1 MPISQIK
8 TDGIASD
15 AVTQPKIADNITL
28 DGTQFVRVPAGTT
41 AERPGSA
48 AGGQLRFNTDLG
60 TLEQYNTNTNAWAAI
75 DSPPIISSLAYAGS
89 LTAADPAGGETIT
102 LTGSNFKTGFDVK
115 VGGTT
120 AASTTFVNSTTV
132 RFTTPVKTAGDYDV
146 TFTNSNGLAASLTN
160 GISYNGTPAFSTAAG
175 SLGTVS
181 GGEVMSTITIVAAE
195 PDGGTLAYSVTT
207 GTLPA
212 GLSLASANGQITG
225 TPTAP
230 SSTTTTNFTIT
241 ATDDENQT
249 NARAFSLQVL
259 RPVYPYNIP
268 FSLKFNN
275 ETNTAL
281 SKAWSGNAT
290 DGTRGTLSMWV
301 KRGKIDAD
309 TSDHQY
315 IIHSGT
321 GTDNSGHMDIKFQSG
336 NNVISMGRYSDTPF
350 SGVATTPFRDT
361 SGFYHIV
368 VRWDTTSGDATTR
381 QVQIYVNG
389 SRILGTQGAIG
400 QNDVWPWTKNG
411 NTLYIG
417 KHASVNRPFDGLMAD
432 LHVIDGQALSPTSF
446 ADDFNGVW
454 TPKAYTG
461 TYGNNGFQL
470 KFGTDT
476 AFGDDTSGNTND
488 FTSAVLVASD
498 QSPSTPTNVFASLEA
513 KGKRGVN
520 GRGNFKEAN
529 TQFDPTDNWNTTH
542 FPAASTMEIPKDK
555 KIYFEFT
562 NNDGGAVNGS
572 YFAIGVGAVTAGPSN
587 SNVGGGRTITTYA
600 RSVYVNATGT
610 DYGASAG
617 LGGQGTSSLTQGEIL
632 GVAVDGATRKVW
644 FSRNGVFFKSP
655 STNNSGTVGDPA
667 NGLHEI
673 GTVDSSTYGVDDL
686 IVIGMFSS
694 STNLNMFNFG
704 QDSTFNGVKTS
715 GSSNAADGNGV
726 GDFYYTPPTGYV
738 ALCSKNLT
746 SDADMDIAKDE
757 GPDKHF
763 GIVTWTGENN
773 ANDRAITGLD
783 FKPDFVWTKG
793 RNSSYHHA
801 LFDSVRGP
809 GSWLATDTNLQANS
823 STGGGRLSSFDSGGF
838 TWTAAG
844 STAQWYNTNAT
855 DYISWNWK
863 AGGAPTATN
872 SAGAGAVPTSGSVM
886 IDGVASTA
894 ALAGNNPVTKLSAN
908 TKAGFSIVQ
917 FTGNTSNKTKAHGLG
932 VRPAW
937 IITKKTSATGGWVTW
952 HEALLSSATDV
963 NNYIYIDSVS
973 ATVAGSAANYWA
985 PQIDSDVFGG
995 WSSGGDNNAAGET
1008 FISYIWAEIPGFS
1021 KFGRYTGNASAT
1033 GPFVHTGFKP
1043 ALVMMANTATNVI
1056 WYMID
1061 NKIGNVEQ
1069 NGRGNQF
1076 LTPSAAN
1083 TQDTPTGV
1091 QFFQNG
1097 FQVVTTGTG
1106 QNQTGQHLIYMAWA
1120 ENPYKFSSAK

>member
-1 MPISQIK
+1 MPISK
-8 TDGIASD
+8 
-15 AVTQPKIADNITL
+15 VVLDNQSKENVDL
-28 DGTQFVRVPAGTT
+28 DGQYVRVPHGTT
-41 AERPGSA
+41 AQRPSSP
-48 AGGQLRFNTDLG
+48 AGGHLRFNTDLG

-75 DSPPIISSLAYAGS
+75 DSPPILSSLAYSGS

-102 LTGSNFKTGFDVK
+102 LTGTNFKTGFTIK
-115 VGGTT
+115 IGTDS

-132 RFTTPVKTAGDYDV
+132 RFTTPAKTAGDYDI
-146 TFTNSNGLAASLTN
+146 TFSNSNGLSATLTN
-160 GISYNGTPAFSTAAG
+160 GLSVNGTPAFTTAAG
-175 SLGTVS
+175 SLGS
-181 GGEVMSTITIVAAE
+181 KLGGEVMSTITIVAAE

-207 GTLPA
+207 GALPS
-212 GLSLASANGQITG
+212 GLSLGSANGQITG
-225 TPTAP
+225 TPAAVST
-230 SSTTTTNFTIT
+230 TTTTNFTIT

-249 NARAFSLQVL
+249 NSRAFSLQVL

-301 KRGKIDAD
+301 KRGKIDVD

-321 GTDNSGHMDIKFQSG
+321 GSDNSGHMDIKFQSV

-350 SGVATTPFRDT
+350 SGVTTTPFRDT

-432 LHVIDGQALSPTSF
+432 LHVIDGQALSPTDF
-446 ADDFNGVW
+446 AEEFNGVW
-454 TPKAYTG
+454 TPKAYSG

-476 AFGDDTSGNTND
+476 AFGDDTSGNNND

-498 QSPSTPTNVFASLEA
+498 QSPSTPTNIFSALEA
-513 KGKRGVN
+513 KGKQAVN
-520 GRGNFKEAN
+520 ARGNFKHAN
-529 TQFDPTDNWNTTH
+529 TQFDPTDNWNTSN
-542 FPAASTMEIPKDK
+542 FPMQSTMVIPSDK
-555 KIYFEFT
+555 KIYFEFY
-562 NNDGGAVNGS
+562 NGDGGAVNGT
-572 YFAIGVGAVTAGPSN
+572 YYAVGIGAITAGPSS
-587 SNVGGGRTITTYA
+587 SNVGGGRTVT
-600 RSVYVNATGT
+600 VYGREAWVNGTGT
-610 DYGASAG
+610 DYGSSAG
-617 LGGQGTSSLTQGEIL
+617 LGGLGVSSLLQGDIF

-644 FSRNGVFFKSP
+644 FSRNGVFLKSP
-655 STNNSGTVGDPA
+655 STNNSGTTGDPA

-673 GTVDSSTYGVDDL
+673 GTVDISGYGADDL
-686 IVIGMFSS
+686 IAIGMNS
-694 STNLNMFNFG
+694 STCNLNMWNFG
-704 QDSTFNGVKTS
+704 QDSTFNNTKTS
-715 GSSNAADGNGV
+715 GSANATDANGL
-726 GDFYYTPPTGYV
+726 GDFYYAPPAGYV

-746 SDADMDIAKDE
+746 SDSDMNIALDE
-757 GPDKHF
+757 GPDKNF
-763 GIVTWTGENN
+763 GIVTWTGANN
-773 ANDRAITGLD
+773 TNDRAITGLG
-783 FKPDFVWTKG
+783 FKPDLVWSKSNTTA
-793 RNSSYHHA
+793 YHHA

-809 GSWLATDTNLQANS
+809 GSWLATDRNQGENS
-823 STGGGRLSSFDSGGF
+823 LTGGGRLSSFDNDGF

-844 STAQWYNTNAT
+844 SNAEWYNTNNSA
-855 DYISWNWK
+855 YISWNWK

-894 ALAGNNPVTKLSAN
+894 ALAGTNPVNKLTAN

-917 FTGNTSNKTKAHGLG
+917 FTGSTTNRTKAHGLG
-932 VRPAW
+932 VKPAF
-937 IITKKTSATGGWVTW
+937 IITKKVNGTNGWISW
-952 HEALLSSATDV
+952 HKNLTASTTDV
-963 NNYIYIDSVS
+963 NNYIYIDSVTGTTQGS
-973 ATVAGSAANYWA
+973 VASYWHT
-985 PQIDSDVFGG
+985 IDTDVFGG
-995 WSSGGDNNAAGET
+995 YSSAGGANNGTGE
-1008 FISYIWAEIPGFS
+1008 FVSYIWAEIPGFS
-1021 KFGRYTGNASAT
+1021 SFGRYVGNANAN
-1033 GPFVHTGFKP
+1033 GPYVRTGFKP
-1043 ALVMMANTATNVI
+1043 ALVMIANTAANVT
-1056 WYMID
+1056 WYMVD
-1061 NKIGNVEQ
+1061 NSIGNVEQ
-1069 NGRGNQF
+1069 NGRGNKF
-1076 LTPSAAN
+1076 LMPSN
-1083 TQDTPTGV
+1083 TNSQDTPTGV

-1097 FQVVTTGTG
+1097 FQIVTTGSG
-1106 QNQTGQHLIYMAWA
+1106 QNQATSLIYMAWA